1 MSQLIG
7 KSLNAIAENDSINVS
22 MKHLISK
29 QDDVSSILESH
40 HKIFCTWIK
49 KKKSHSSENH
59 GLEFSCSR
67 KSPLMVTCHRNI
79 TFTISLAIKNSQV
92 QSFRCLCTTQSYWVR
107 ISPLKSWKEVS
118 RLSTLKKM
126 SSSNAKPFAELL
138 LLKMGCFS
146 LRRHF

>member
-7 KSLNAIAENDSINVS
+7 KSLNARAENDSINVS
-22 MKHLISK
+22 LKHLISK
-29 QDDVSSILESH
+29 QEDVSSILESH

-59 GLEFSCSR
+59 GFELSCSR
-67 KSPLMVTCHRNI
+67 KSPLMVTHHRNI

-118 RLSTLKKM
+118 RMSTLKKM
-126 SSSNAKPFAELL
+126 SSSYAKPRRNYYFIKNGLL
-138 LLKMGCFS
+138 FS
-146 LRRHF
+146 

>member
-1 MSQLIG
+1 MRLLRMIVLMSAWNIWYRNRTMWVPF
-7 KSLNAIAENDSINVS
+7 LNHIIRFFA
-22 MKHLISK
+22 
-29 QDDVSSILESH
+29 LEL
-40 HKIFCTWIK
+40 
-49 KKKSHSSENH
+49 KSHSSENH
-59 GLEFSCSR
+59 GFELSCSR
-67 KSPLMVTCHRNI
+67 KSPLMVTHHRNI
-79 TFTISLAIKNSQV
+79 TFAISLAIKNSQV